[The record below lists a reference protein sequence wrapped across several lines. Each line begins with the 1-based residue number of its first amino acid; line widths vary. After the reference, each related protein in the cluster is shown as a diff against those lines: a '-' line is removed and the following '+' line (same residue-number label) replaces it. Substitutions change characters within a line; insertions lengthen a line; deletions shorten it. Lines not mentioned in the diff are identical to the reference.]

1 VLDFRLTSSAG
12 TMLCIGRSNYLRFNH
27 PAEARL
33 MKSILPNAR
42 ISMAPLTLYSG
53 TVSCRT
59 PGYPWHRSP
68 SIQVQYPAE
77 RPDIHGTA
85 HPLFRYSILPNA
97 RISMAPLTLYSGTV
111 SCRTPGYPW
120 HRSPSIQVQYCCPLL
135 RTPGDI
141 IPSYSTYRLLYRFT
155 CVRSDS
161 CSSA

>member
-1 VLDFRLTSSAG
+1 MEFCCIRSAGVRFQFENAVLDFRLTSSAG

-59 PGYPWHRSP
+59 PRYPWHRSP

-85 HPLFRYSILPNA
+85 HPLFRYSTAAHCYGRQAISYLPTA
-97 RISMAPLTLYSGTV
+97 RTD
-111 SCRTPGYPW
+111 
-120 HRSPSIQVQYCCPLL
+120 YCIALL
-135 RTPGDI
+135 VYVAIVVP
-141 IPSYSTYRLLYRFT
+141 
-155 CVRSDS
+155 VHN
-161 CSSA
+161 